1 MCKYPSFSCSS
12 GTTYG
17 QKCYVSCPSGYA
29 RASGSSSITCYSSGS
44 WLSHSTIWCERIN
57 KPPTTISMSSYAVA
71 ENASMGDTVGL
82 LSTSDPNWGDTH
94 TYQLLNSAG
103 GKFKRDG
110 NRVSVNFRP
119 NYESSNKFA
128 ITVRSTDNLGLS
140 KDQSLTISILD
151 VNESPTGISLSNQNV
166 NENSAYGTLVGSLI
180 TSDPDMGQSHSLTL
194 LNSAGG
200 RFRIQGNQLRVA
212 ASSEQCLSYGGS
224 YCSLNYEASSSHLI
238 RVRSRDS
245 GTPSKYVDQS
255 LTVYLRNV
263 NDRPRNLRLSGNTL
277 KENAATGTVIGTLT
291 ASDEDSMQSLTYT
304 AKWN

>member
-1 MCKYPSFSCSS
+1 
-12 GTTYG
+12 
-17 QKCYVSCPSGYA
+17 
-29 RASGSSSITCYSSGS
+29 
-44 WLSHSTIWCERIN
+44 
-57 KPPTTISMSSYAVA
+57 
-71 ENASMGDTVGL
+71 
-82 LSTSDPNWGDTH
+82 
-94 TYQLLNSAG
+94 
-103 GKFKRDG
+103 
-110 NRVSVNFRP
+110 
-119 NYESSNKFA
+119 
-128 ITVRSTDNLGLS
+128 
-140 KDQSLTISILD
+140 
-151 VNESPTGISLSNQNV
+151 
-166 NENSAYGTLVGSLI
+166 
-180 TSDPDMGQSHSLTL
+180 MGQSHSLTL

-304 AKWN
+304 LADNAGGRFSISSGNKVVFAGRSGIDYETATSHLIRALVKDSGSPSLSSSIEFRIYISNVNEPPGEVTFSSADGQQSFMSNQATVNELSPKNTVVGTLMGYDPDASDELTFSLDSTSGGRFALNSSAAVCTWGSFGVSAHDSFEDF